1 MKAVVFLLVS
11 LLAIAIVSCKQI
23 SHQECRFTKE
33 LGEIV
38 SIDIAPCEKEP
49 CALKKGGNET
59 ITITFIPHEVVTGAK
74 IYAYAIFG
82 LIPVRLPLPNPDA
95 CQGYGLSCPLKSGVK
110 VEFALVEFISPDFPS
125 GNLKLK
131 AQIKDQNGKSLICG
145 IVKLH
150 IQWTLFQYTVILYVS

>member
-11 LLAIAIVSCKQI
+11 LLAVASCKKI
-23 SHQECRFTKE
+23 SYQKCPSTKE

-38 SIDIAPCEKEP
+38 SIDITPCEEEP

-74 IYAYAIFG
+74 IYAYAIIG
-82 LIPVRLPLPNPDA
+82 RIHVRLPLPNPDA

-110 VEFALVEFISPDFPS
+110 VKFALVEFISPYFPS

-150 IQWTLFQYTVILYVS
+150 IQ